1 MQLTVSISDT
11 PLTLEGESYK
21 NLKGSADLK
30 QNYNKAKF
38 ERSCFNGVWENANFK
53 IVFFPSFKWG
63 DMWINS
69 LEYVLSW
76 KKKVIY

>member
-38 ERSCFNGVWENANFK
+38 ERSCFNGV
-53 IVFFPSFKWG
+53 
-63 DMWINS
+63 
-69 LEYVLSW
+69 
-76 KKKVIY
+76 